1 MNLLADV
8 RILVLK
14 RGLEPLRAYRSLVP
28 ETSVSTNF
36 TTSAH
41 STKFKSP
48 TARFVSS
55 KNNEFHSKI
64 KLEELVKSGSQLI
77 LKHNDGGDQ
86 PN

>member
-36 TTSAH
+36 TTSALDIKNPFIKKEGFCQGFSCRYFSH
-41 STKFKSP
+41 GLRKNYTNFADKRTENGFY
-48 TARFVSS
+48 FV
-55 KNNEFHSKI
+55 N
-64 KLEELVKSGSQLI
+64 
-77 LKHNDGGDQ
+77 
-86 PN
+86 

>member
-36 TTSAH
+36 TTSALYI
-41 STKFKSP
+41 KSLFLRKKDFVKVFPAGIFP
-48 TARFVSS
+48 TDYA
-55 KNNEFHSKI
+55 NLTPILQI
-64 KLEELVKSGSQLI
+64 KEQKTDFI
-77 LKHNDGGDQ
+77 L
-86 PN
+86 